1 MLIIRKA
8 TKDDATLIL
17 DFIRRLAEY
26 EREPQAAVATE
37 ADLLRDGFGP
47 EPKYRCIIA
56 EWNGKAAGF
65 AFFFYNYSTWRGR
78 PGLYLEDL
86 FVLPELRGHGIG
98 KALLQEL
105 AKIAVHEHCY
115 GIRWMVLEWNEP
127 ALKFYESLG
136 AEILGEWETMLLT
149 GTALER
155 LADAAGESSNAK
167 SSGLKSNNVKSSK
180 AQSRNDDKGDAA
192 KTPFPGAKDSSGLT
206 K

>member
-1 MLIIRKA
+1 MLVNYQQTLMLSIRKA
-8 TKDDATLIL
+8 NKEDAPLIL

-47 EPKYRCIIA
+47 QPKYRCIIA
-56 EWNGKAAGF
+56 EWNGQAAGF
-65 AFFFYNYSTWRGR
+65 AFFFYNYSTWQGR

-105 AKIAVHEHCY
+105 AKIAVEEQCY

-149 GTALER
+149 GSALTR
-155 LADAAGESSNAK
+155 LAGGSGTSVSKEKSARAESP
-167 SSGLKSNNVKSSK
+167 SSSTNRPDGP
-180 AQSRNDDKGDAA
+180 RE
-192 KTPFPGAKDSSGLT
+192 
-206 K
+206 